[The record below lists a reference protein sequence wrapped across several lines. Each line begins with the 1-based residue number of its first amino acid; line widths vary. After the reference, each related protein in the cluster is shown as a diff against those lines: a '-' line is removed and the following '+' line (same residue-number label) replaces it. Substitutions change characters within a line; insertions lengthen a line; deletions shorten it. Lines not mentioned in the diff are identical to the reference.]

1 MTAAPPP
8 SERGPAELTFSFQ
21 FALLSALVEVKGDTL
36 IGKMSTRTVVVPLPA
51 LRAFYAPR
59 PPHSP
64 HRELVLAYEV
74 GGRLRRARLF
84 ADAGASGFEALVSY
98 LRARSPA
105 LDLSHL
111 GPQEA
116 YEALG
121 CRDAPWVVA
130 PLLMLGGV
138 LLLALLASP
147 LLIHG
152 LDRGEARLEA
162 AALSLSAEALNARLH
177 ALPSRNLIIDGA
189 RLDVTRAS
197 LSHSDGRMS
206 LLAPVVP
213 ARAEGPAEPPV
224 HAIALFA
231 GRALDLDALGAR
243 REVRGV
249 WRGVGWEG
257 LSERQ
262 LARLREAG
270 VALTPPVVFIE
281 LDAEPRDDL
290 TVYVSLLA
298 VSLGLTLVVWRA
310 LSARRP
316 PSAPRRLS

>member
-1 MTAAPPP
+1 
-8 SERGPAELTFSFQ
+8 
-21 FALLSALVEVKGDTL
+21 
-36 IGKMSTRTVVVPLPA
+36 
-51 LRAFYAPR
+51 
-59 PPHSP
+59 
-64 HRELVLAYEV
+64 
-74 GGRLRRARLF
+74 
-84 ADAGASGFEALVSY
+84 
-98 LRARSPA
+98 
-105 LDLSHL
+105 
-111 GPQEA
+111 
-116 YEALG
+116 
-121 CRDAPWVVA
+121 
-130 PLLMLGGV
+130 
-138 LLLALLASP
+138 
-147 LLIHG
+147 
-152 LDRGEARLEA
+152 
-162 AALSLSAEALNARLH
+162 
-177 ALPSRNLIIDGA
+177 
-189 RLDVTRAS
+189 
-197 LSHSDGRMS
+197 MS